1 MKNLLL
7 VAAVILMA
15 ACQSKIKQES
25 ENPKTESIQTN
36 VVVVD
41 QLLAKAETL
50 VDKPV
55 VVQGH
60 VTHTCKHSGKR
71 CFIVGDDAN
80 LSIRVEAGGQIQG
93 FNRELVG
100 NSIAVKGILKERRLT
115 AEYIDQWE
123 EKVQN
128 QEAQE
133 DGSAETCAAE
143 MNNINNMRQWM
154 EDNEKNYY
162 SIYYING
169 ENYDIVD

>member
-15 ACQSKIKQES
+15 ACQSKIKQENA
-25 ENPKTESIQTN
+25 NPKTESIQTN

>member
-25 ENPKTESIQTN
+25 ANPKTESIQTN

-154 EDNEKNYY
+154 EDNEKDYY